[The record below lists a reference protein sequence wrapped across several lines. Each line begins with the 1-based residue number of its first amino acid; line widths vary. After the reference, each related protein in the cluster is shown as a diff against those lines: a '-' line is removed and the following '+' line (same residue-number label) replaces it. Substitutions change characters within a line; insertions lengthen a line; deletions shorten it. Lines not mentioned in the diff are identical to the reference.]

1 VRSGEGGPERA
12 PSSVS
17 PSSDAGGQSAGK
29 APRTGSI
36 DANVV
41 ERCSTESFGYLPKK
55 RDGSAEGMELS
66 TLHLLIAKPWT
77 GFVTQ

>member
-41 ERCSTESFGYLPKK
+41 ERCLGYLPKN
-55 RDGSAEGMELS
+55 GMGAPREWNCQRY
-66 TLHLLIAKPWT
+66 TY
-77 GFVTQ
+77 